1 MEASSSQKGMFG
13 KHKTWLCLH
22 FQHSQTFCFN
32 FVKRVKV
39 KRVSLTT

>member
-1 MEASSSQKGMFG
+1 MKASSSQKDMFG
-13 KHKTWLCLH
+13 NHKTWFSLH
-22 FQHSQTFCFN
+22 FQHSQTFFFN